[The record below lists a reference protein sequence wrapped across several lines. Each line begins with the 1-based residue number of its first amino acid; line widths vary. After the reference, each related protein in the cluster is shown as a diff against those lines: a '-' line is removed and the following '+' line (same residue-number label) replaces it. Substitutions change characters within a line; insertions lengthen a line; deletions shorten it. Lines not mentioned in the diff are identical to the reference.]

1 MAEVTRT
8 GNPTLASPHTH
19 AADQV
24 TGLIAGEDLVAGDLV
39 YIKAS
44 DGRLW
49 KATGAAAN
57 EAARVVGMIQVATKT
72 GEAATYW
79 RNVRFG
85 YGPKITGTPV
95 SPGTPFFLSGTVAG
109 GFADAASTGG
119 TTIIAYVVDL
129 DGRIQLKGL

>member
-8 GNPTLASPHTH
+8 GNPSVASPHT
-19 AADQV
+19 AASDQCA
-24 TGLIAGEDLVAGDLV
+24 GLLAGENLVAGDLV

-57 EAARVVGMIQVATKT
+57 EAARVVGMVQVGAKT
-72 GEAATYW
+72 GEAVTFW

-85 YGPKITGTPV
+85 YGPKV
-95 SPGTPFFLSGTVAG
+95 ASVAVVPGTPLFLSGTVAG
-109 GFADAASTGG
+109 GFADVASVGG
-119 TTIIAYVVDL
+119 TVVIAYVVDT